1 MQWAFKLGLKLL
13 FSRLPIPY
21 SVWKSL
27 GAFRHGKMDS
37 ADYALKIFLL
47 HTQRAFPA
55 GIPDDL
61 VFLELG
67 PGDSAASALIAF
79 AYRAKQTILVD
90 VGDFVSRDSRF
101 YIQLAEKLS
110 AQNLRVPQLKSVH
123 TFDEVLAISRASYLT
138 QGLESLHSIPTA
150 SVDFI
155 WSHSV
160 LEHVRK
166 ADFQAVLLELKRILR
181 PGGFASHNI
190 DFQDHLVGSLN
201 NLRFSE
207 PVWESEFFVRSGF
220 YTNRIP
226 AIRMHAL
233 FAQAGFK
240 VCKEGFGRWG
250 NLPVPRK
257 SLHADF
263 QQFSDAELINRT
275 SHVLLSA

>member
-1 MQWAFKLGLKLL
+1 M
-13 FSRLPIPY
+13 
-21 SVWKSL
+21 
-27 GAFRHGKMDS
+27 
-37 ADYALKIFLL
+37 
-47 HTQRAFPA
+47 
-55 GIPDDL
+55 
-61 VFLELG
+61 
-67 PGDSAASALIAF
+67 
-79 AYRAKQTILVD
+79 D
-90 VGDFVSRDSRF
+90 VGDFVSRNSRF

-110 AQNLRVPQLKSVH
+110 AQNLRVPQLKSTH

-138 QGLESLHSIPTA
+138 QGLESLRSIPTA

-190 DFQDHLVGSLN
+190 DFQDHLAGSLN

-240 VCKEGFGRWG
+240 VCKEGFGRWV

-263 QQFSDAELINRT
+263 QQFSDAQLINRT